1 VHAKGQPPRSKG
13 HYLVT
18 KSAPIITLLTSLLGY
33 ISLLE
38 PADSDSARTMISV
51 DADLKLGKLGTV
63 LAAFAKGKI
72 ERGLEH
78 MIEGFGSVVNSG

>member
-1 VHAKGQPPRSKG
+1 M
-13 HYLVT
+13 
-18 KSAPIITLLTSLLGY
+18 
-33 ISLLE
+33 LE

-51 DADLKLGKLGTV
+51 DAVLKLGKLGTV

-78 MIEGFGSVVNSG
+78 MIERFGSVVNSG